1 MARTANPIETEEFR
15 LAVNVQTV
23 WYLDQM
29 VGTGLFGNNRAEAIK
44 IALLDHIKLLIARET
59 IGMAPP
65 LPQSVPAV
73 S

>member
-15 LAVNVQTV
+15 LALNVQTV

-29 VGTGLFGNNRAEAIK
+29 ISTGLFGNNRAEAIK
-44 IALLDHIKLLIARET
+44 IAVLDHIKMLVARQT

-65 LPQSVPAV
+65 LPASVPAIP
-73 S
+73 

>member
-1 MARTANPIETEEFR
+1 M
-15 LAVNVQTV
+15 AVNVQTV

-59 IGMAPP
+59 IGMAPT

>member
-15 LAVNVQTV
+15 LALNGQTV

-29 VGTGLFGNNRAEAIK
+29 IGTGLFGNNRAEAIK
-44 IALLDHIKLLIARET
+44 IAVLDHIKMLVARET
-59 IGMAPP
+59 IGMAPQ
-65 LPQSVPAV
+65 LPQSVPAI